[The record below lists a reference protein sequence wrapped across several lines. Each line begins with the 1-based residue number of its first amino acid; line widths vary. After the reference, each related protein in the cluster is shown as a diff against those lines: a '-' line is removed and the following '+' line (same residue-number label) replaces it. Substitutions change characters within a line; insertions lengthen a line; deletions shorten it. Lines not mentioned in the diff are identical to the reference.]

1 MNQRQLF
8 LQHIAQTSDNPLMGV
23 DVNIESAN
31 GATLTDV
38 NGKKYIDLISGI
50 SVSNVGHCH
59 PKVVKAINEQTQK
72 FMHLMVYGEF
82 NQSPQVKYATTLLP
96 LLPKN
101 LNSIYYTTGGSESIE
116 GAMKLA
122 KRVTGKSE
130 IISFKN
136 SYHGSTQGALSIMG
150 DEYFKNAYRPLLPN
164 TKQLNFNNLIELN
177 EISDK
182 TAAVVIELVQAE
194 SGITPANYKF
204 IEQLKNKCTQH
215 NALLIIDEIQTGFG
229 RTGTLFAFEK
239 YNVVPDILCIAKGMG
254 GGLPIGAF
262 IANKTHMDCFT
273 NQPVLGH
280 INTFGGN
287 AVCLAAA
294 QACLEIIIDEQL
306 VANSIKI
313 EKIISD
319 KFSNI
324 NSLKCTVVGAFAAL
338 EFKTQLIN
346 FEVIKQCLLNG
357 IITDWF
363 LFNDKALRIC
373 PPLNINEI
381 ELKDT
386 LEKLADIISQV
397 KTN

>member
-1 MNQRQLF
+1 M
-8 LQHIAQTSDNPLMGV
+8 
-23 DVNIESAN
+23 
-31 GATLTDV
+31 
-38 NGKKYIDLISGI
+38 
-50 SVSNVGHCH
+50 
-59 PKVVKAINEQTQK
+59 
-72 FMHLMVYGEF
+72 
-82 NQSPQVKYATTLLP
+82 
-96 LLPKN
+96 
-101 LNSIYYTTGGSESIE
+101 
-116 GAMKLA
+116 
-122 KRVTGKSE
+122 
-130 IISFKN
+130 
-136 SYHGSTQGALSIMG
+136 
-150 DEYFKNAYRPLLPN
+150 
-164 TKQLNFNNLIELN
+164 
-177 EISDK
+177 
-182 TAAVVIELVQAE
+182 
-194 SGITPANYKF
+194 
-204 IEQLKNKCTQH
+204 
-215 NALLIIDEIQTGFG
+215 
-229 RTGTLFAFEK
+229 
-239 YNVVPDILCIAKGMG
+239 PDILCIAKGMG

-363 LFNDKALRIC
+363 LFANNCMRIA
-373 PPLNINEI
+373 PPL
-381 ELKDT
+381 
-386 LEKLADIISQV
+386 IISEEEIRASCAIILSALN
-397 KTN
+397 KIYNA